1 MMVTVKRRKCQYVS
15 VLKAHMFSR
24 VDLQMSYRSDPF
36 LIEVSS
42 KAPRDPSWN
51 RTAGMP

>member
-1 MMVTVKRRKCQYVS
+1 MMVTVKRRKCQYIPVP
-15 VLKAHMFSR
+15 KAHLFHR

-36 LIEVSS
+36 LIEVNS
-42 KAPRDPSWN
+42 KAPCDPSWN